1 MRSIPAIDA
10 NDYVLE
16 IELEGNGYFLHM
28 SWNSEGEFW
37 VLGVQDY
44 ARVTI
49 IAGIRVV
56 PNVPLLDMFHH
67 LLLPRGEIYAVL
79 MDDTR
84 QDFLR
89 NDFIDGSAE
98 MVYLEE
104 GEIVE
109 V

>member
-16 IELEGNGYFLHM
+16 IELEGDGYFLRM

-37 VLGVQDY
+37 VLGVEDY

-56 PNVPLLDMFHH
+56 PNVPLLAMFNH

-104 GEIVE
+104 GEVVE

>member
-56 PNVPLLDMFHH
+56 PNVPLLAMFHH

-89 NDFIDGSAE
+89 DDFIDGSAE

>member
-1 MRSIPAIDA
+1 MRLIPAIDA

-16 IELEGNGYFLHM
+16 IELEGDGYFLRM

-44 ARVTI
+44 ARTTI
-49 IAGIRVV
+49 IAGIKVV
-56 PNVPLLDMFHH
+56 PNVPLLAMFHH
-67 LLLPRGEIYAVL
+67 LALPRGEIYAVL

-84 QDFLR
+84 QEFLR
-89 NDFIDGSAE
+89 EDFVDGSAT

-104 GEIVE
+104 GESVE

>member
-16 IELEGNGYFLHM
+16 IELEGDVYFLRM

-44 ARVTI
+44 ARTVV

-56 PNVPLLDMFHH
+56 PNVPLLEMFHH
-67 LLLPRGEIYAVL
+67 LALPRGEIYAVL

-89 NDFIDGSAE
+89 GDFVDGSAS
-98 MVYLEE
+98 MVYL
-104 GEIVE
+104 GENEVVE